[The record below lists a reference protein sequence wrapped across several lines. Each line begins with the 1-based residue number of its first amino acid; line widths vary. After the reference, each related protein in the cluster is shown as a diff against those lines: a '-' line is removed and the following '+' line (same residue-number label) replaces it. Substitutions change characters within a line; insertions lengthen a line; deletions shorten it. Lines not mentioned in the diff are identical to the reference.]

1 MNPCMNAF
9 KSTFYLPLYSK
20 LKFNA
25 ISKQIVKGWEKKEP
39 TKSNLIKN
47 ANKKGRKKYFL
58 IKFSTLN

>member
-47 ANKKGRKKYFL
+47 ANKKGRKN
-58 IKFSTLN
+58 IS